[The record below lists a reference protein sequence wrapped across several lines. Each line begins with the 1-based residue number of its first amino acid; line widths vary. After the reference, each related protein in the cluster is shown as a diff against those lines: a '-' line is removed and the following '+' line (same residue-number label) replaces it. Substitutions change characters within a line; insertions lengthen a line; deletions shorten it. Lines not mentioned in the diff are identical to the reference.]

1 MKVTVWPQD
10 TQPCNFARA
19 LTKATWSA
27 QSKKLLSLL
36 ANFIVRVE
44 NLENY
49 YSDDGSKNNNDNN
62 NNNDDAMAMVTII
75 TILITMIVIM
85 MLMLMM
91 MISIAIIG
99 W

>member
-49 YSDDGSKNNNDNN
+49 YNDDGSKNNNDNN
-62 NNNDDAMAMVTII
+62 NNNDAMAMVTII